1 MKSVWYEKLGP
12 ATSVLEYGDMPDP
25 EPEAGEVRV
34 KLAVSG
40 VNPIDVKRRLGGRGE
55 LSAPRIVPHFD
66 GAGTIDAVGTDIP
79 SDRIGQRVWIYEG
92 QWQRDF
98 GTAAEFV
105 TLPAHLAIPLPSNT
119 SFEEGACLGIPAMTA
134 HRAVF
139 VEGSVSGQTVL
150 VTGGAGGVGRYAV
163 QFAKLGGARTIATV
177 SNDEKAELA
186 ASAGADHIINYRT
199 ENVVDR
205 IKELTNG
212 AGVDRIVEV
221 EFGGNLKTSI
231 EVVKSGGTISTY
243 ASQADAEP
251 KLPFY
256 AMMYRSLSI
265 RMVVVFGMPDEAKR
279 QAIDDMTRWLN
290 EGKLTHHLGPK
301 FDLSEVVS
309 AHEAVERGASGK
321 VLVEIG

>member
-1 MKSVWYEKLGP
+1 MKAAWYEKLGP
-12 ATSVLEYGDMPDP
+12 ATNVLQYGDIPAP
-25 EPEAGEVRV
+25 EPTSGDVRV
-34 KLAVSG
+34 KLAISG
-40 VNPIDVKRRLGGRGE
+40 VNPIDVKRRMGGRGE
-55 LSAPRIVPHFD
+55 MTAPRIVPHFD
-66 GAGTIDAVGTDIP
+66 GAGRIDAVG
-79 SDRIGQRVWIYEG
+79 SDVPANRLGQRVWIYEA

-105 TLPAHLAIPLPSNT
+105 TLPAHLAIPLPSST

-139 VEGSVSGQTVL
+139 IDGSVSGQTVL
-150 VTGGAGGVGRYAV
+150 VTGGAGAVGRYAV
-163 QFAKLGGARTIATV
+163 QFAKLDGAKTIATV
-177 SNDEKAELA
+177 SNEEKANLA
-186 ASAGADHIINYRT
+186 ASAGADYIINYRT

-212 AGVDRIVEV
+212 AGVDQIVEV
-221 EFGGNLKTSI
+221 EFGGNLETSI

-256 AMMYRSLSI
+256 AMMYKSLSI

-279 QAIDDMTRWLN
+279 QAIDDITRWLS

-301 FDLSEVVS
+301 FGLSEIVA
-309 AHEAVERGASGK
+309 AHEAVEQGASGK
-321 VLVEIG
+321 VLVEME